1 MEINIGA
8 VIVDEEIVLGS
19 VQLDATKVYPEL
31 EDLIVTPTAEEQVF
45 ESKKYGYDKVTVKG
59 ADLREDLS
67 AELTEQNNLLTT
79 QEATIDDIVE
89 ALKDKAGVGI
99 ALQEKSA
106 MPTTQEQNITAD
118 EGYTGLS
125 AVKVAGDKNL
135 VAENIKKDVEIFG
148 VLGTAE
154 TAWDSSQLRKCYQMF
169 EGNKVMEE
177 APYFNTTNV
186 TSTYQMFRNC
196 IKLKTLPNYDL
207 SNVTEADGM
216 FYNCDSLIKISLA
229 DLKLNKIDDLRN
241 MFHNCNNLEEV
252 ILGDTSKVTSM
263 YSAFYDS
270 QSLKKISQFN
280 GEKIYTVSDAF
291 TQCYAL
297 TDFGGILNL
306 GKGYTQKTTNNS
318 SYSLRLHHSELLTH
332 ESLMNVINNLYDLNL
347 TYDVANGGTLY
358 AQQLVLGSDNLAK
371 LTADEIAIATNKGWN
386 VL

>member
-1 MEINIGA
+1 MSVAEKINKLKTDISEA
-8 VIVDEEIVLGS
+8 YNS
-19 VQLDATKVYPEL
+19 VQYKNGILPQYKNTENLSAAILSIKSE
-31 EDLIVTPTAEEQVF
+31 
-45 ESKKYGYDKVTVKG
+45 
-59 ADLREDLS
+59 EDLS

-169 EGNKVMEE
+169 YGNNVMEE
-177 APYFNTTNV
+177 APYLNTTNV

-196 IKLKTLPNYDL
+196 IKLKTLPNYDF
-207 SNVTEADGM
+207 SNVTDALGM
-216 FYNCDSLIKISLA
+216 FRNCDSLVKISLA
-229 DLKLNKIDDLRN
+229 DLKLNKIEDLNN
-241 MFHNCNNLEEV
+241 MFSNCNNLEEV
-252 ILGDTSKVTSM
+252 ILGDTSKVTGM
-263 YSAFYDS
+263 YSAFCDT

-291 TQCYAL
+291 IQCYAL

-306 GKGYTQKTTNNS
+306 GKGYTQKITNYNN
-318 SYSLRLHHSELLTH
+318 YSLRLHDSELLTH

-386 VL
+386 VS